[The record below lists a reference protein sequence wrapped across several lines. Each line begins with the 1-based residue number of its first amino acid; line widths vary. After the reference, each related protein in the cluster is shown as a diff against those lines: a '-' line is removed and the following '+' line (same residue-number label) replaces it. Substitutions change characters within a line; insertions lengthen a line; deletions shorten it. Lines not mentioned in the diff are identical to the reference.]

1 MCATG
6 VYKNV
11 WPFATLHAAESFAW
25 RMFTN
30 WKPHFLHLS
39 QEMIDFST
47 RIETSLLTYTLKVP
61 TPLKVVPLDQE
72 KTSQPLLD
80 IEVRCDS
87 KVNILPFVKV
97 KWNRSKVVVKSG
109 FFFHFILFI
118 MITSCFEFIECLAF
132 LCINY
137 ISKSNCWK
145 NIFSIQNQIVNRNSE
160 TFPW

>member
-72 KTSQPLLD
+72 
-80 IEVRCDS
+80 
-87 KVNILPFVKV
+87 
-97 KWNRSKVVVKSG
+97 
-109 FFFHFILFI
+109 
-118 MITSCFEFIECLAF
+118 
-132 LCINY
+132 
-137 ISKSNCWK
+137 
-145 NIFSIQNQIVNRNSE
+145 
-160 TFPW
+160 